1 MQALGLIETKGLLAA
16 VEAADTMV
24 KSADV
29 SIIEKTYVGGGLVT
43 ISVTGDVGAVKASIE
58 AGVAAVKKLDEGFLV
73 SEHVIPRPHE
83 ELESIIGPN
92 TPPEDPS
99 SNDNTEN
106 VEDADDTEGVEKAE
120 DTEKVENTKAVDS
133 VEDTESVEVT
143 KDIVDVKN
151 VENTKKAETV
161 KAVDNTEPVDV
172 DTKNNIKENQHGLD
186 GDLDKLHK
194 LNLENLNKED
204 VDNLIRQNGIE
215 KTILILAKLKVV
227 KLRNLAREYKDFGIA
242 GRTIS
247 KAGKNLLINKFKL
260 YYEKN

>member
-1 MQALGLIETKGLLAA
+1 
-16 VEAADTMV
+16 
-24 KSADV
+24 
-29 SIIEKTYVGGGLVT
+29 
-43 ISVTGDVGAVKASIE
+43 VKASIE

-99 SNDNTEN
+99 SNDDTEN
-106 VEDADDTEGVEKAE
+106 VEDADAVEKAE

-143 KDIVDVKN
+143 KDIVDAKN

-161 KAVDNTEPVDV
+161 KDVKSVDNTEHV

-186 GDLDKLHK
+186 VDLDKLHK

-247 KAGKNLLINKFKL
+247 K
-260 YYEKN
+260 

>member
-1 MQALGLIETKGLLAA
+1 M
-16 VEAADTMV
+16 
-24 KSADV
+24 
-29 SIIEKTYVGGGLVT
+29 
-43 ISVTGDVGAVKASIE
+43 
-58 AGVAAVKKLDEGFLV
+58 
-73 SEHVIPRPHE
+73 
-83 ELESIIGPN
+83 
-92 TPPEDPS
+92 
-99 SNDNTEN
+99 
-106 VEDADDTEGVEKAE
+106 EDADDTEAVEKAE

-143 KDIVDVKN
+143 KDIVDAKN

-161 KAVDNTEPVDV
+161 KDVKAVDNTEHV

-194 LNLENLNKED
+194 LNLENLHKED

-227 KLRNLAREYKDFGIA
+227 KLRNLAREYKDLGIA